1 MILNLSLLSGKK
13 GGDEF
18 LEKDSYKTIKSFC
31 SFEHKTQK
39 SRFVALAY
47 PFSNPDDFS
56 SVQAKVKKEFYD
68 SAHIP
73 FAYRVGIEDDWFRF
87 NDDGEPSGSAGK
99 PVLDAIDKYE
109 LTDVIVFVA
118 RYFGGVK
125 LGVGGLKRAFFDV
138 SEGCLQNA
146 KIIEKFIKKQLFL
159 TFDYKYIGSIMNYIE
174 KNAIQIVENKSDDI
188 VKLMCEVR
196 LSKVKDFEENIKNF
210 TSGNFSL
217 EEPHH

>member
-1 MILNLSLLSGKK
+1 MILNLSPSYGKK
-13 GGDEF
+13 GGDDF
-18 LEKDSYKTIKSFC
+18 LEKDSFKTIKSFC
-31 SFEHKTQK
+31 TFESKTQK

-47 PFSNPDDFS
+47 PFSNPDEFS

-73 FAYRVGIEDDWFRF
+73 FAYRAGLENDRFRF

-99 PVLDAIDKYE
+99 PILDAIDKYE
-109 LTDVIVFVA
+109 LTDVIIFVA

-125 LGVGGLKRAFFDV
+125 LGVGGLKRAFFDA

-146 KIIEKFIKKQLFL
+146 KIIEKFIKKRLFL

-174 KNAIQIVENKSDDI
+174 KNSIQIVENKSDDV

-196 LSKVKDFEENIKNF
+196 LSKASDFEENIKNF
-210 TSGNFSL
+210 TSGNYIL
-217 EEPHH
+217 EPL